1 MDTNGESLS
10 VEPMRLTGPEA
21 YVYEAIATLEYLG
34 RPVTRAE
41 IAAVADQAADPE
53 TGTIL
58 RGLVEQGLIEEEPG
72 SGKRDES
79 GYRLARQARPIAL
92 PDDNPGGTGAGS

>member
-1 MDTNGESLS
+1 MNASGDSRS
-10 VEPMRLTGPEA
+10 VEPMRLTGAEA

-41 IAAVADQAADPE
+41 IAVVTDQAADPE

-58 RGLVEQGLIEEEPG
+58 RGLVEQGLIEERPG
-72 SGKRDES
+72 PGKRDEP
-79 GYRLARQARPIAL
+79 GYRLTRRARTIAL
-92 PDDNPGGTGAGS
+92 PDDNPAAT